1 MNDSISREAVLD
13 EIKAR
18 LRASGYGN
26 VFVVSELNKLI
37 EFVKQLPLTP
47 PTQKGTWVKENISL
61 TTSPP
66 QYQWHCSECGR
77 IVHWFTTEV
86 LTDFCPSCGA
96 DMRVS
101 GD

>member
-37 EFVKQLPLTP
+37 EFVKQLP
-47 PTQKGTWVKENISL
+47 
-61 TTSPP
+61 
-66 QYQWHCSECGR
+66 QYQWHCSECGAMKG
-77 IVHWFTTEV
+77 EK
-86 LTDFCPSCGA
+86 
-96 DMRVS
+96 
-101 GD
+101 